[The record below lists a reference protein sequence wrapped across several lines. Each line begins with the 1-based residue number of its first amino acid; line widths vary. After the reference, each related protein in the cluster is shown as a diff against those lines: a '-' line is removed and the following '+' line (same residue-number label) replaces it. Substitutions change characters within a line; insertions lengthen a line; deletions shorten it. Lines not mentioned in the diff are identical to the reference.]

1 MARQEP
7 IPNSDLMLRQ
17 AGGFKLGSLLV
28 YPPRGLFAVLAIRP
42 LKVDGGTVL
51 SLILSGDDGRSS
63 LAVPVAKAEAGAVRP
78 LASRAIFE
86 QALGVLGDRRRLRRG
101 VWARRAQGYEAAIKT
116 GDPLFL
122 AGVLRDLHRA
132 GEQSFSER
140 QIFERALE
148 RLASEYAAVMLIE
161 RDAARAQIRK
171 KLEGRGVASSE
182 CRVPN

>member
-7 IPNSDLMLRQ
+7 IPNAPSMPRQ
-17 AGGFKLGSLLV
+17 AGVLRPGSLLV
-28 YPPRGLFAVLAIRP
+28 YPSRGLFTVRAIRP
-42 LKVDGGTVL
+42 VEVDGGTVL
-51 SLILSGDDGRSS
+51 SLILSADDGRSS

-86 QALGVLGDRRRLRRG
+86 QALGVLGDRRRLSRG
-101 VWARRAQGYEAAIKT
+101 VWARRAHGYEAAIKT
-116 GDPLFL
+116 GDPLLL

-161 RDAARAQIRK
+161 RDAARALIRS
-171 KLEGRGVASSE
+171 KLEGRGVASSG

>member
-1 MARQEP
+1 M
-7 IPNSDLMLRQ
+7 
-17 AGGFKLGSLLV
+17 
-28 YPPRGLFAVLAIRP
+28 
-42 LKVDGGTVL
+42 
-51 SLILSGDDGRSS
+51 
-63 LAVPVAKAEAGAVRP
+63 RP

-101 VWARRAQGYEAAIKT
+101 VWARRVQGYEAAIKT
-116 GDPLFL
+116 GDPLLL
-122 AGVLRDLHRA
+122 AGVLRDLNRS

-161 RDAARAQIRK
+161 RDAVRTLIRK
-171 KLEGRGVASSE
+171 KLEGRGVAGSV